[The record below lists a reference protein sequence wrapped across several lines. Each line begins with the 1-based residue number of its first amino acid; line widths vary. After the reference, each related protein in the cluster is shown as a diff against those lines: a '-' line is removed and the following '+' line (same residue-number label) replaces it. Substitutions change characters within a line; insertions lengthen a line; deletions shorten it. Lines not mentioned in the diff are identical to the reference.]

1 MLDIRYRRAIAVDEI
16 KISKEQLF
24 VDARDID
31 SKERGVSDKII
42 LIHKKHLDA
51 EMILKEALKY

>member
-24 VDARDID
+24 VYARDID

-42 LIHKKHLDA
+42 LIHKKHPRC
-51 EMILKEALKY
+51 